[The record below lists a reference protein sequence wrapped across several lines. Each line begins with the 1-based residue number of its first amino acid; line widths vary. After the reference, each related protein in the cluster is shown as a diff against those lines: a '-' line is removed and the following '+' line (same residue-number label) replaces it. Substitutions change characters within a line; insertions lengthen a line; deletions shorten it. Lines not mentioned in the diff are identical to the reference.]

1 MPNAAEGVDVLLV
14 VPFEPASAA
23 LMDNK
28 ARMTQGV
35 GLALPLALA
44 THELESFVGREL
56 DFWDP
61 KNRPTFDGERMP
73 FPVHRSTT
81 AVTLAT
87 YLDAAGV
94 TWQVVDPGVQEL
106 VYWRGVLAKA
116 RSRYPRVVAI
126 STTFIVSAPWLK
138 ALVGLVRQEL
148 PRAKLVIGGYYYAT
162 NARQFLSLDADVFCV
177 GEGELRLPDV
187 ICALRDGKPLE
198 RISGL
203 FVRKDDGSLLRTGVA
218 EPLDLSS
225 LKGTDWSLAERIEPP
240 IRLDTDDIEF
250 TVETQRGCVFK
261 CEYCTYRTL
270 ASPEALMPEEAVEAI
285 LATRISPR
293 GYINMADSTATFPHE
308 RWEEIMR
315 ILASRGGSPHP
326 IWAFARVSDINDER
340 AALMARAG
348 VRQLFVGQ
356 ESGDQR
362 MLNLMKKGT
371 QVSLVKPAVAALA
384 RYGIRATFGFIHG
397 FPGEDEHSLR
407 ASRALILGL
416 NDGFEQDP
424 VVPIY
429 TVYPF
434 LYMDFAQVTQRTDVQ
449 GSDHYLGYTGAGMS
463 PKQALD
469 AVLTT
474 MIQVSRV
481 PHAPAFAFLF
491 EAAPATSGI
500 VIVSRPYRRQV
511 FRWLKAVERGVAIFL
526 ERDVEGRRPNLAE
539 LRAVR
544 EAIIANYPVAQHA
557 AAVQARSRVK
567 QVLMRRLAREWSR
580 EQKQGPGPLTRAL
593 LAGMAFKD
601 AGRLAPALRALRTA
615 EYGLGERAGQ
625 DVVVQEL
632 ARDLVQVALERGN
645 KPSQRWRERNR
656 RVRDEHVGSKEP
668 TQCSESDGPLQSA
681 AFGATTR

>member
-1 MPNAAEGVDVLLV
+1 MSNAAEALDVLLV

-23 LMDNK
+23 LMDDK
-28 ARMTQGV
+28 SRMTQGV

-44 THELESFVGREL
+44 THELESFVGRDL
-56 DFWDP
+56 DFWEP
-61 KNRPTFDGERMP
+61 KNRPSFDGERMP
-73 FPVHRSTT
+73 FPAHRSTT

-87 YLDAAGV
+87 HLDAAGV
-94 TWQVVDPGVQEL
+94 AWQVVDPGVQEL
-106 VYWRGVLAKA
+106 GYWRGVLAKA
-116 RSRYPRVVAI
+116 RSQNPRVVAI

-148 PRAKLVIGGYYYAT
+148 PNAKLVIGGYYYAT
-162 NARQFLSLDADVFCV
+162 NARQFLALDADVFCV
-177 GEGELRLPDV
+177 GEGEFRLPDV
-187 ICALRDGKPLE
+187 IRALRDGKSLE
-198 RISGL
+198 RIAGL
-203 FVRKDDGSLLRTGVA
+203 FVRREDGSLLRTGAA
-218 EPLDLSS
+218 EPLDLSC
-225 LKGTDWSLAERIEPP
+225 LPGINWSLAERIDPP
-240 IRLDTDDIEF
+240 IRLDADDIEF

-270 ASPEALMPEEAVEAI
+270 ASPEALMPEDAVEAI
-285 LATRISPR
+285 LATSIAPS

-326 IWAFARVSDINDER
+326 IWAFARVSDINEER

-371 QVSLVKPAVAALA
+371 QVSRVKPAVAALA
-384 RYGIRATFGFIHG
+384 RHGIRATFGFIHG
-397 FPGEDEHSLR
+397 FPGEDESSLR

-434 LYMDFAQVTQRTDVQ
+434 LYMDFAQVTQRADIQ
-449 GSDHYLGYTGAGMS
+449 GSDHYLGYTSAGMS

-474 MIQVSRV
+474 MIEVSRV

-526 ERDVEGRRPNLAE
+526 EREVEGRRPNLEE
-539 LRAVR
+539 LRAVK

-557 AAVQARSRVK
+557 AAVRARSRVK
-567 QVLMRRLAREWSR
+567 QALMRRLAGEWSR
-580 EQKQGPGPLTRAL
+580 EAEQGPGALTRAV
-593 LAGMAFKD
+593 LAGMALRD
-601 AGRLAPALRALRTA
+601 TGRLAPALRALRTA
-615 EYGLGERAGQ
+615 EYGLGERA
-625 DVVVQEL
+625 DDEVVVQEL
-632 ARDLVQVALERGN
+632 ARDLVQVALKRGN
-645 KPSQRWRERNR
+645 KPNQRWRERNR
-656 RVRDEHVGSKEP
+656 RVRDDQLEAKVA
-668 TQCSESDGPLQSA
+668 QRSEDDGAQRSA
-681 AFGATTR
+681 IPGTTAR